1 MSNLKPTRPK
11 PTRLSPALVGAGV
24 LVIALG
30 FGLPMLTPGAAPTPE
45 PAPSEPA
52 GKREPPPP
60 MPAPDATGIGASLL
74 KLAVGLIVVCG
85 LCVLLTRWVGPK
97 PPAVPAAM
105 EVLASIAV
113 ARCVLHL
120 VRAGERR
127 LLIGT
132 DLGGVKTILELS
144 GPEPEFPPELP
155 AAQAA
160 TASPDDGAMPRMSA
174 PAVPAPAAPPTQ
186 EEILNLLLRLRAR
199 TDASPPA

>member
-1 MSNLKPTRPK
+1 MANLKPTRPK

-30 FGLPMLTPGAAPTPE
+30 FGLPMLTPGAAPAPE

-144 GPEPEFPPELP
+144 GPEPEFPAELP
-155 AAQAA
+155 AAPAA
-160 TASPDDGAMPRMSA
+160 TASPDDGAKPRMGA
-174 PAVPAPAAPPTQ
+174 PAVPPTQ